1 MKLKINYRL
10 LFFVVTILLASCTN
24 NYEEGLKQYKE
35 KNYDNALGYLKKIEN
50 SDENYYNAQVK
61 IAEIDSILSEMKIEK
76 ARQDSIAIAEK
87 EEIIEVRI
95 CPRDGINIRTGPGTN
110 YKNDESGQ
118 LVKGEKLYVLEEKN
132 GWIRFRVTPKD
143 VGWSGW
149 VKKNLTVLES
159 QKVSS
164 NEEDDIKTLKESGLL
179 IKINPQLNESYVNPA
194 IWRGL
199 DYQTKENIGRIMA
212 FYCGRKKGTNLNWV
226 DIKDSYSGKKLA
238 KYSES
243 WGFKVY

>member
-1 MKLKINYRL
+1 MKKKTGCLTVIL
-10 LFFVVTILLASCTN
+10 AIVGLFVIIGIFSSLFETKT
-24 NYEEGLKQYKE
+24 YKE
-35 KNYDNALGYLKKIEN
+35 GRSTSVKEKK
-50 SDENYYNAQVK
+50 
-61 IAEIDSILSEMKIEK
+61 
-76 ARQDSIAIAEK
+76 
-87 EEIIEVRI
+87 EIIGVRI

-110 YKNDESGQ
+110 YKKDESGQ

-149 VKKNLTVLES
+149 VKKDLTISKDQLDS
-159 QKVSS
+159 AK
-164 NEEDDIKTLKESGLL
+164 EEDAIKKLKESGLL
-179 IKINPQLNESYVNPA
+179 VRINPQLNEAYVSPT

-199 DYQTKENIGRIMA
+199 DYQTKENTGRVMA
-212 FYCGRKKGTNLNWV
+212 FFCGRKKGTNLNWV

>member
-1 MKLKINYRL
+1 MAMKKCKECGNEVSTKATSCPKCGAVLKKKIGCL
-10 LFFVVTILLASCTN
+10 TVILAIVGLFVIIGIFGALF
-24 NYEEGLKQYKE
+24 EE
-35 KNYDNALGYLKKIEN
+35 KNNKNEPTT
-50 SDENYYNAQVK
+50 SVQ
-61 IAEIDSILSEMKIEK
+61 EK
-76 ARQDSIAIAEK
+76 N
-87 EEIIEVRI
+87 EIIEIRI
-95 CPRDGINIRTGPGTN
+95 CPTDGINIRTGPGAN
-110 YKNDESGQ
+110 YKKDASGQ

-149 VKKNLTVLES
+149 VKKDLTISKDQLD
-159 QKVSS
+159 SS
-164 NEEDDIKTLKESGLL
+164 KEEDAIKKLKESGLL
-179 IKINPQLNESYVNPA
+179 LRINPQLNESYVNPA
-194 IWRGL
+194 IWHGL

-212 FYCGRKKGTNLNWV
+212 FYCGQKKGTNLNWV